1 MLDLFQRLFSYV
13 VINFRALLLRQPIK
27 GLSAGVF
34 WGYTHFFTVPNSSIS
49 LGNKVRFRSSRLS
62 NLIGINHPCIV
73 STLEK
78 GAEIIIKDN
87 CGFSGVTIGCHKK
100 IFFGEGVIVG
110 ANSVITD
117 GDWHSLDYRS
127 GEPKEI
133 IIERNVWI
141 GLNSVILK
149 GVRIG
154 ENSVIGAC
162 SVVTKDIPSNVIAA
176 GNPCRIIKYLK

>member
-1 MLDLFQRLFSYV
+1 MLDLLQRLYSYV
-13 VINFRALLLRQPIK
+13 VVNAKALIFRERVK
-27 GLSAGVF
+27 GLATGIF
-34 WGYTHFFTVPNSSIS
+34 WGYTHFVTVPNSSIV
-49 LGNKVRFRSSRLS
+49 LGKKIRFRSSRFN

-78 GAEIIIKDN
+78 GAEIIIENN

-100 IFFGEGVIVG
+100 IYFGEGVIVG

-117 GDWHSLDYRS
+117 GDWHSLDSRS
-127 GEPKEI
+127 GKPKEI
-133 IIERNVWI
+133 VIERNVWI
-141 GLNSVILK
+141 GVNSVVLK

-162 SVVTKDIPSNVIAA
+162 SVVTKNIPPNVVAA
-176 GNPCRIIKYLK
+176 GNPCRVIKSLK